1 MAEGVRKGLQAV
13 ANSRGVIAA
22 LAMDP
27 QSALRKLLTQA
38 ESEDCLSRMGPENIA
53 RRNAC
58 RDAATP
64 WCFAALDLG
73 PAERAQERMI

>member
-1 MAEGVRKGLQAV
+1 MAEEVRKGLQAV

-58 RDAATP
+58 LDAP
-64 WCFAALDLG
+64 WCSAALDPG

>member
-1 MAEGVRKGLQAV
+1 MAEEVRKGLQAV

-53 RRNAC
+53 RRDAC
-58 RDAATP
+58 RDAP
-64 WCFAALDLG
+64 WCSAALDPG

>member
-1 MAEGVRKGLQAV
+1 MAEGVRKGRQAV

-27 QSALRKLLTQA
+27 QSALRKLLTEA
-38 ESEDCLSRMGPENIA
+38 ELEDCLGRMGPENIA

-58 RDAATP
+58 RDAP
-64 WCFAALDLG
+64 WCSAALGPG
-73 PAERAQERMI
+73 PAERAQER